1 MVALE
6 RHLGC
11 LVQNNVGKHSTLRG
25 VQFATD
31 RGKLASGA
39 VHERFGGAFWLSR
52 TRVLGAKVSSRLPEL
67 LVFLWKKQ

>member
-6 RHLGC
+6 RHLGY
-11 LVQNNVGKHSTLRG
+11 LVQNNVGKHNTLRG

-39 VHERFGGAFWLSR
+39 VHERFGGAF
-52 TRVLGAKVSSRLPEL
+52 
-67 LVFLWKKQ
+67 

>member
-6 RHLGC
+6 RHLGY
-11 LVQNNVGKHSTLRG
+11 LVQNNVGKHTTLRG

-31 RGKLASGA
+31 RDKLASGA

-52 TRVLGAKVSSRLPEL
+52 TRVLGAKVSSRLPGTISFPLE
-67 LVFLWKKQ
+67 KQ